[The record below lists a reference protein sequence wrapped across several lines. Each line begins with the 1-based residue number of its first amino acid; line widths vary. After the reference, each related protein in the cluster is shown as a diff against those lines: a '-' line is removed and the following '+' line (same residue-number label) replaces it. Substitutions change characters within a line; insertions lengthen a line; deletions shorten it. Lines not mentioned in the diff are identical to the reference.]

1 MSDDRGLWARTA
13 PPGPD
18 AAPLDGAARA
28 DVAVVGAGYT
38 GLAAALYLAGS
49 GASVTVLEAGDV
61 GAGGSGRNVGL
72 VNAGLWM
79 APDDIEAALG
89 PEYGPR
95 LVTALGDGPAEVWA
109 LAERHAMRCE
119 AVAAGTLHCA
129 AGRAGL
135 EALRAR
141 AAQWQARGAPVRLL
155 DGDETARRT
164 GTGRYHGA
172 LLDARAGTIQPLGYA
187 RGLAHAAVAAGAVL
201 HTNSPVRDARHEDG
215 AWRLDTPG
223 GTVTAGRLI
232 VATNAYGTGP
242 WAALRGEVTHLP
254 YFNFATAPLPADL
267 RRTIL
272 PGGEG
277 CWTTR
282 KILTSFR
289 MDAAGRLVLGSVGA
303 LAGTG
308 TAVHRHWALR
318 TLRLLFPQLADQPF
332 ETAWYGRIGMTDDA
346 MPRLHRLG
354 PGAVAA
360 CGYNGRG
367 IAPGT
372 VFGRLLAQ
380 WTQGEIGADDLPL
393 PLSPVRPARAR
404 ALRETG
410 ISAGAQLYH
419 LVERP

>member
-13 PPGPD
+13 PPAPD
-18 AAPLDGAARA
+18 TAPLDRAARA
-28 DVAVVGAGYT
+28 DVAVIGAGYT
-38 GLAAALYLAGS
+38 GLAAALCLAEA
-49 GASVTVLEAGDV
+49 GASVAVVEAADV
-61 GAGGSGRNVGL
+61 GHGGSGRNVGL

-79 APDDIEAALG
+79 APDDIAAVLG

-95 LVTALGDGPAEVWA
+95 LLAALGDGPAEVWA
-109 LAERHAMRCE
+109 LAARHGMECE

-129 AGRAGL
+129 AGRSGRAAL
-135 EALRAR
+135 EAR
-141 AAQWQARGAPVRLL
+141 AAQWQARRAPVWLL
-155 DGDETARRT
+155 DADETARRT

-187 RGLAHAAVAAGAVL
+187 RGLATAAMAAGARIFT
-201 HTNSPVRDARHEDG
+201 HSPVRAAAQAAG
-215 AWRLDTPG
+215 LWRLETPG
-223 GTVTAGRLI
+223 GTLAAGRLI
-232 VATNAYGTGP
+232 VATNAYSTGP
-242 WAALRGEVTHLP
+242 WAALRGEITHLP
-254 YFNFATAPLPADL
+254 YFNFATAPLSDNL

-277 CWTTR
+277 AWTTR

-303 LAGTG
+303 LAGPG
-308 TAVHRHWALR
+308 AAVHRHWARR
-318 TLRLLFPQLADQPF
+318 TLRLLFPQLAKQPF
-332 ETAWYGRIGMTDDA
+332 EHGWYGMIGMTDDA

-360 CGYNGRG
+360 SGYNGRG

-380 WTQGEIGADDLPL
+380 WTLGEIGADNLPL
-393 PLSPVRPARAR
+393 PLSPVQPARAR
-404 ALRETG
+404 ALREAS

>member
-13 PPGPD
+13 PPAPD
-18 AAPLDGAARA
+18 TAPLDGAARA
-28 DVAVVGAGYT
+28 DVAVIGAGYT
-38 GLAAALYLAGS
+38 GLAAALYLAEA
-49 GASVTVLEAGDV
+49 GACVAVLEAGAI

-95 LVTALGDGPAEVWA
+95 LVAALGDGPAEVRA
-109 LAERHAMRCE
+109 LAERHGMACE
-119 AVAAGTLHCA
+119 LRMAGTLHCA
-129 AGRAGL
+129 AGRAGSG
-135 EALRAR
+135 ALRER

-155 DGDETARRT
+155 DADETARRT

-187 RGLAHAAVAAGAVL
+187 RGLAQAALAAGARVF
-201 HTNSPVRDARHEDG
+201 TQSPVRDADHAEG
-215 AWRLDTPG
+215 AWRLATPG
-223 GTVTAGRLI
+223 GTVTADRLI
-232 VATNAYGTGP
+232 VATNAYSTGP
-242 WAALRGEVTHLP
+242 WSALRGEVTHLP
-254 YFNFATAPLPADL
+254 YFNFATAPLSDNL

-277 CWTTR
+277 AWTTR

-289 MDAAGRLVLGSVGA
+289 MDAAGRLVIGSVGA

-308 TAVHRHWALR
+308 APVHRHWARR
-318 TLRLLFPQLADQPF
+318 TLRLLFPQLADEPF
-332 ETAWYGRIGMTDDA
+332 EEGWYGMIGMTDDA

-380 WTQGEIGADDLPL
+380 WMLGEIGADDLPL

-404 ALRETG
+404 ALREAG